1 MNSHKWLGTEFTVH
15 EYGIA
20 DWPDGGGVY
29 ILAKRTSGPV
39 GEILLRGAHRWEALY
54 VGKAEKS
61 FRERLR
67 DHEKLPDALALG
79 LTHVHVRVAGAT
91 GQTLLEDTLIAELQ
105 PPLNVQGK

>member
-39 GEILLRGAHRWEALY
+39 GEILLRGAHLMGGFVCWESRKI
-54 VGKAEKS
+54 V
-61 FRERLR
+61 
-67 DHEKLPDALALG
+67 P
-79 LTHVHVRVAGAT
+79 
-91 GQTLLEDTLIAELQ
+91 
-105 PPLNVQGK
+105 

>member
-1 MNSHKWLGTEFTVH
+1 MSQHPRFLCLRPTLILCSFRVSPKLAERV
-15 EYGIA
+15 
-20 DWPDGGGVY
+20 
-29 ILAKRTSGPV
+29 LAKRTSGPV

-79 LTHVHVRVAGAT
+79 LTHVHVRVAGAIE
-91 GQTLLEDTLIAELQ
+91 QTLLEGTLIAELQ